1 MSPYPDLP
9 STLLTR
15 PTAAVDPVH
24 RPYERPARAG
34 RLGRWR
40 PLCELA
46 LFLLLALLFLG
57 AFGML
62 AVTAAAFTLIDGG
75 SEPHPLLGIAAC
87 FGAVAVLLPAVALT
101 VRWAG
106 GRTIGSVS
114 STAGRL
120 RRRWMCSCVPPA
132 LVLVG
137 LLAGVFL
144 AQAPAWDAAAWPG
157 WGTYAVL
164 AAGALLVVP
173 LQAAAE
179 EYLTR
184 GWLVQAFAVWTRF
197 RWLAAAPGVLLFVAG
212 HGTTD
217 PWAVADL
224 TVFAVAC
231 CWLTFRTGGLEA
243 AIVLHVVNNVLA
255 VLVLGLQGVPAMD
268 GELPEL
274 TALDVLPGILVS
286 VLYAWWIARR
296 AARHL
301 APDWATAAPDGGLI
315 WSGRVDAPR
324 GVADKIVA
332 FNPVSEGQL
341 RDRL

>member
-1 MSPYPDLP
+1 VSLHPDLP
-9 STLLTR
+9 STLLTL
-15 PTAAVDPVH
+15 PGGTVGPVR
-24 RPYERPARAG
+24 RPYERPVRSG

-40 PLCELA
+40 PWCELA

-57 AFGML
+57 AFGIL
-62 AVTAAAFTLIDGG
+62 AVTVAAVTLIDDG
-75 SEPHPLLGIAAC
+75 SELHPLLGLAGC
-87 FGAVAVLLPAVALT
+87 FGGVAVLLPAVALT

-106 GRTIGSVS
+106 GRTVGSVS

-120 RRRWMCSCVPPA
+120 RRRWMCSCLPPA

-137 LLAGVFL
+137 LLVAVT
-144 AQAPAWDAAAWPG
+144 AARDPPWDAAAWPG
-157 WGTYAVL
+157 WGTYALL

-184 GWLVQAFAVWTRF
+184 GWLVQVFAVWTRF

-224 TVFAVAC
+224 TVFAVVC

-243 AIVLHVVNNVLA
+243 AIVLHAVNNVVA
-255 VLVLGLQGVPAMD
+255 VLVLGLQGVPPAD
-268 GELPEL
+268 YEFPEL
-274 TALDVLPGILVS
+274 AAVDALPGILVS
-286 VLYAWWIARR
+286 VLYAWWIGLR
-296 AARHL
+296 AARRL
-301 APDWATAAPDGGLI
+301 AP
-315 WSGRVDAPR
+315 R
-324 GVADKIVA
+324 
-332 FNPVSEGQL
+332 
-341 RDRL
+341 